1 MFRYR
6 KSRPRNRVVGFRY
19 NCYVA
24 KQACANRA
32 EWRLPQGKD
41 AVRLSSYYQLGCDYG
56 TTMMISWANGG
67 VAPIYL
73 CESHVAMVGRSAKS
87 SEDVLA
93 TTAQSVPSNLPTE
106 QPKSSPPSSSPPGG
120 PPGSPPDAQVSSGT
134 DHLAVV
140 TASLPEL
147 ASGDSA
153 KVLVDEAAG
162 NTAGE
167 DFEAHGMVLQ
177 LVKSSAATEE
187 KQAEADLERLCVS
200 RYGVRCSAEATV
212 HCPRCGRWL
221 CDAHAEDEKWHP
233 CPFTV

>member
-6 KSRPRNRVVGFRY
+6 KSRRRNRVVGFRY
-19 NCYVA
+19 NCDVA

-41 AVRLSSYYQLGCDYG
+41 AVRLSSYYQLACDYG

-73 CESHVAMVGRSAKS
+73 CESHVAQVGRSARR
-87 SEDVLA
+87 SEGVLA
-93 TTAQSVPSNLPTE
+93 MTPQSVPSIPPRTAEELPSIR
-106 QPKSSPPSSSPPGG
+106 QSPRQS
-120 PPGSPPDAQVSSGT
+120 PDAQVSSGT
-134 DHLAVV
+134 DHLPVV
-140 TASLPEL
+140 KASLPDL

-162 NTAGE
+162 NTARE
-167 DFEAHGMVLQ
+167 DFEAHGTVLQ

-200 RYGVRCSAEATV
+200 RYGDRCSAEATV